1 MSKKIIVIFIVNL
14 ILALELN
21 AQSIAIGPQ
30 LGYHKS
36 EDAEGS
42 MLLGA
47 MGRIYLAHS
56 FAVEAAIN
64 YRSEDYE
71 NGAVKTKMY
80 PVMVSGLLY
89 FFPLLY
95 GTVGAGWYNTKIDYS
110 STLNSLGLKDQTK
123 SEFGYHLG
131 LGAEFGL
138 GNLILT
144 GDIRYV
150 FLNLKLDRLPGVKEL
165 KNNFYIITVGVLFE
179 L

>member
-1 MSKKIIVIFIVNL
+1 MTVIFVFVFFT
-14 ILALELN
+14 ASTK
-21 AQSIAIGPQ
+21 AQTFAIGPQ

-36 EDAEGS
+36 EDAQGS
-42 MLLGA
+42 LMLGA
-47 MGRIYLAHS
+47 AGRLYLARS
-56 FAVEAAIN
+56 LAFEASIN

-71 NGAVKTKMY
+71 NGTVKTQMY

-89 FFPLLY
+89 FFPILY

-110 STLNSLGLKDQTK
+110 KALNSIGFKDETK

-131 LGAEFGL
+131 VGAELGL

-144 GDIRYV
+144 ADIRYV
-150 FLNLKLDRLPGVKEL
+150 FLNLKLERLPNANEL
-165 KNNFYIITVGVLFE
+165 KNNFYVITAGVLFE

>member
-1 MSKKIIVIFIVNL
+1 MLKKIMLLSFLLVSFVSL
-14 ILALELN
+14 TN
-21 AQSIAIGPQ
+21 AQTIAVGPQ

-42 MLLGA
+42 LMLGA
-47 MGRIYLAHS
+47 VGRLYLARS
-56 FAVEAAIN
+56 FALEASIN
-64 YRSEDYE
+64 YRSEEYE
-71 NGAVKTKMY
+71 NGVVKTKMY
-80 PVMVSGLLY
+80 PVMVSGILY

-110 STLNSLGLKDQTK
+110 KELNLIGLKDETK

-131 LGAEFGL
+131 IGAELGL

-150 FLNLKLDRLPGVKEL
+150 FLNLKLDRLPGYNEL
-165 KNNFYIITVGVLFE
+165 KNNFYVITAGVLFE

>member
-1 MSKKIIVIFIVNL
+1 MSIKSSGFLLGIFL
-14 ILALELN
+14 FTSLY

-42 MLLGA
+42 LLLGA
-47 MGRIYLAHS
+47 TGRIYLARS
-56 FAVEAAIN
+56 LALEASIN

-71 NGAVKTKMY
+71 NGTIKTKMY

-89 FFPLLY
+89 FFPLFY

-110 STLNSLGLKDQTK
+110 SLLNSMGLKDETK
-123 SEFGYHLG
+123 SKFGYHFG
-131 LGAEFGL
+131 IGAELGL

-144 GDIRYV
+144 GDVRYV
-150 FLNLKLDRLPGVKEL
+150 FLDLKLDKLPGLKEL
-165 KNNFYIITVGVLFE
+165 KNNFYVITAGILFE

>member
-1 MSKKIIVIFIVNL
+1 MLKKFSFVLTIIFLLFNSL
-14 ILALELN
+14 H

-42 MLLGA
+42 LLLGA
-47 MGRIYLAHS
+47 AGRFYLARS
-56 FAVEAAIN
+56 LALEAAIN
-64 YRSEDYE
+64 YRNEEYE

-95 GTVGAGWYNTKIDYS
+95 GTLGASWYNTKIDYS
-110 STLNSLGLKDQTK
+110 STLNSLGIKDETK
-123 SEFGYHLG
+123 NEFGYHLG
-131 LGAEFGL
+131 VGAELSL

-144 GDIRYV
+144 GDVRYV
-150 FLNLKLDRLPGVKEL
+150 FLNLKLDRLPGIKEL
-165 KNNFYIITVGVLFE
+165 KNNFYIITAGILFE

>member
-1 MSKKIIVIFIVNL
+1 MLKKIVLLFSFI
-14 ILALELN
+14 ILSFASTK
-21 AQSIAIGPQ
+21 AQTIAIGPQ

-42 MLLGA
+42 LLIGT
-47 MGRIYLAHS
+47 MGRIYLANS
-56 FAVEAAIN
+56 LALEASIN

-110 STLNSLGLKDQTK
+110 STLNSLGFKDETK

-131 LGAEFGL
+131 IGAELGL

-144 GDIRYV
+144 GDVRYV

-165 KNNFYIITVGVLFE
+165 KNNFYVITAGVLFE

>member
-1 MSKKIIVIFIVNL
+1 MLKKTVLLLFVTIFSFASL
-14 ILALELN
+14 K
-21 AQSIAIGPQ
+21 AQTIAIGPQ

-42 MLLGA
+42 LLLGA
-47 MGRIYLAHS
+47 MGRIYLANS
-56 FAVEAAIN
+56 LALEASIN

-71 NGAVKTKMY
+71 NGGVKTKMY

-95 GTVGAGWYNTKIDYS
+95 GTIGAGWYNTKIDYS
-110 STLNSLGLKDQTK
+110 NSLNSLGFKDETK

-131 LGAEFGL
+131 IGAELGL

-144 GDIRYV
+144 GDVRYV

-165 KNNFYIITVGVLFE
+165 KNNFYVITAGVLFE

>member
-1 MSKKIIVIFIVNL
+1 MIKKYSTVFCIIFFL
-14 ILALELN
+14 YASLN

-42 MLLGA
+42 LLLGA
-47 MGRIYLAHS
+47 AGRIYLARTL
-56 FAVEAAIN
+56 AVEAAIN

-71 NGAVKTKMY
+71 NGTVKTKMY
-80 PVMVSGLLY
+80 PVMVSGMLY

-110 STLNSLGLKDQTK
+110 STLNTLGFKDETK

-131 LGAEFGL
+131 IGAEIGL

-150 FLNLKLDRLPGVKEL
+150 FLDLKLDRLPGIKEL
-165 KNNFYIITVGVLFE
+165 KNNFYVITAGVLFE

>member
-1 MSKKIIVIFIVNL
+1 MLKKIILLFFVIIFSFTSL
-14 ILALELN
+14 I
-21 AQSIAIGPQ
+21 AQTIAVGPQ

-42 MLLGA
+42 LLLGA
-47 MGRIYLAHS
+47 MGRIYLANS
-56 FAVEAAIN
+56 FALEASIN
-64 YRSEDYE
+64 YRSEDYQ

-110 STLNSLGLKDQTK
+110 NALNSLGVKDETK

-131 LGAEFGL
+131 IGAELGF

-150 FLNLKLDRLPGVKEL
+150 FLNLKLDRLPGINEL
-165 KNNFYIITVGVLFE
+165 KNNFYVITSGVLFE